1 MARRKSQS
9 EQKML
14 AVGAKADVA
23 VRELF
28 DEEPK
33 QILHSWS
40 ASELVLD
47 IQDANGGW
55 HRKIWVPDDDSE
67 IAGVQELA

>member
-14 AVGAKADVA
+14 AVGAKADEA
-23 VRELF
+23 VREKF
-28 DEEPK
+28 PDPK

-40 ASELVLD
+40 ASELILD
-47 IQDANGGW
+47 VQDARGGW
-55 HRKIWVPDDDSE
+55 HRMVWVPDDDTE